1 MTKPS
6 TQALMGYLKI
16 LCSRSSLVGMLLEA
30 FFKADVIILVIAGDI
45 VGVSMAATISLGIS
59 CSNPSLLLDPFI
71 RTSSC
76 MAIFGPRAPSSH
88 FLIL

>member
-30 FFKADVIILVIAGDI
+30 FFKADVIITGDI

-59 CSNPSLLLDPFI
+59 CSNPSLLLDPLI
-71 RTSSC
+71 RTSVR
-76 MAIFGPRAPSSH
+76 IFPH
-88 FLIL
+88 FRVIRRK